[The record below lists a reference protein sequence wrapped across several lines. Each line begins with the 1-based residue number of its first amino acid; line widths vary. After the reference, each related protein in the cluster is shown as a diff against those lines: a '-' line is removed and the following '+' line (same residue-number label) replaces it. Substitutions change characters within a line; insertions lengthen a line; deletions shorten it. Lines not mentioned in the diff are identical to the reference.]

1 MLSPTPVSLFCAL
14 LLCFPLAIVF
24 TIITPTTTT
33 NGGGTTTIPLPI
45 TTTTCGGATIP
56 IPIRTTANRT
66 SATNP
71 LPTFKNPQKINNK
84 TTTSPPPPP
93 SRRRH
98 RKSRAESDDDSL
110 FRVAARVNPS
120 PKSPKKLAFMFL
132 TTTPLPLSPLWEIYF
147 NHTPPNLYNLYIH
160 ADPTF
165 PYDPPF
171 CGVFS
176 NRVIPSSKPTRRY
189 SPTLISAARRLL
201 SHALLHDPSNSM
213 FALLSPSCIPLHSFN
228 FTHKTLI
235 RSTKSF
241 IEILN
246 HEVGAWDRWAARGED
261 VMMPE
266 VPFGDFRIGSQFF
279 VLTRK
284 HARIVVGD
292 RRLWGKFKLPCLKED
307 TCYPEEHYFA
317 TLMSMKDPRGCVNA
331 TLTHVDWRG
340 RHDGHP
346 RTYNASVVGPK
357 LIMSLRKARPRYG
370 GDGINGSDSSVTKRR
385 DPFLFARKFSAD
397 SIQPLLSMAS
407 DVIFKD

>member
-1 MLSPTPVSLFCAL
+1 
-14 LLCFPLAIVF
+14 
-24 TIITPTTTT
+24 
-33 NGGGTTTIPLPI
+33 
-45 TTTTCGGATIP
+45 
-56 IPIRTTANRT
+56 
-66 SATNP
+66 
-71 LPTFKNPQKINNK
+71 
-84 TTTSPPPPP
+84 
-93 SRRRH
+93 
-98 RKSRAESDDDSL
+98 
-110 FRVAARVNPS
+110 
-120 PKSPKKLAFMFL
+120 
-132 TTTPLPLSPLWEIYF
+132 
-147 NHTPPNLYNLYIH
+147 
-160 ADPTF
+160 
-165 PYDPPF
+165 
-171 CGVFS
+171 
-176 NRVIPSSKPTRRY
+176 
-189 SPTLISAARRLL
+189 
-201 SHALLHDPSNSM
+201 
-213 FALLSPSCIPLHSFN
+213 
-228 FTHKTLI
+228 
-235 RSTKSF
+235 
-241 IEILN
+241 
-246 HEVGAWDRWAARGED
+246 
-261 VMMPE
+261 MPE

-292 RRLWGKFKLPCLKED
+292 RRLWGRFKLPCLKED